1 MEEDLAVGSAP
12 VLRLDDADLVV
23 QVSGDF
29 ATGTNQCDRQEPVH
43 HQTRYFYMKITP
55 RVGAE
60 TISFTGIPEERSRVG
75 VSSTV
80 YIGFCDHN

>member
-1 MEEDLAVGSAP
+1 MEEDLAVGSAS

-60 TISFTGIPEERSRVG
+60 TSNYFFYRDTRRAVSGRSK
-75 VSSTV
+75 
-80 YIGFCDHN
+80 